1 MSQLVIAGLLK
12 SLKQRTAFKQ
22 EMIFAYLTSILL
34 PIFIRERKTVE
45 VFVFIYLS
53 ISNKRTVCNRE
64 LHSSQKQDLLTLL
77 TYKTWVCLGP
87 ELCKLITNS
96 SLKLPSNGSP
106 SHQHSHGLNSFSP
119 FNDPQASL
127 SLRNESL
134 SLAPPSFCL
143 DKHLGAMVSAG
154 FSVSGLTFRLHNT
167 VRASWKA
174 FALCLPRRQD
184 SASRVFTVTIEHIST
199 SCLYSLL
206 LEDFQAGSVLT
217 SARLIQNTTS
227 GGLTRLWNT
236 FLHSAQ
242 LGSVGGLPVNLV
254 LHFII
259 QLIAEGHWFPF
270 SSSFKLFYYLS
281 DDFWLLEPCILMP
294 TAFWIPYLQKL
305 CLLG

>member
-45 VFVFIYLS
+45 VFVFVYLS
-53 ISNKRTVCNRE
+53 ISNKRTVRNRE
-64 LHSSQKQDLLTLL
+64 LHSSQKQDLFTLL

-87 ELCKLITNS
+87 ELCKLIINS

-119 FNDPQASL
+119 FSGPQTSL

-143 DKHLGAMVSAG
+143 DKHLGAMASAG
-154 FSVSGLTFRLHNT
+154 FSVSRLTCRLHNT
-167 VRASWKA
+167 VTASWKA
-174 FALCLPRRQD
+174 FALCLPRLQD

-199 SCLYSLL
+199 ELPSLPASGRFPGRVCVDVSKADSEHYL
-206 LEDFQAGSVLT
+206 RGFNQALKHIPALSSAGVSRRPSSKSGT
-217 SARLIQNTTS
+217 SLH
-227 GGLTRLWNT
+227 
-236 FLHSAQ
+236 HSAYCR
-242 LGSVGGLPVNLV
+242 GA
-254 LHFII
+254 
-259 QLIAEGHWFPF
+259 LI
-270 SSSFKLFYYLS
+270 SF
-281 DDFWLLEPCILMP
+281 
-294 TAFWIPYLQKL
+294 
-305 CLLG
+305 